1 MFIAKKNKKQKTNK
15 NNNNKLLLTDKI
27 DLITSD
33 KREKEIYQIVGKVLN
48 RLITT
53 NYH

>member
-1 MFIAKKNKKQKTNK
+1 MFIAKKTKNKKTNK
-15 NNNNKLLLTDKI
+15 NNNKLLLTDKI

-33 KREKEIYQIVGKVLN
+33 KREKEIYQNVGKVLN